1 MITNLYKKIKAKFNR
16 YRLFINPRI
25 YRPSSK
31 PFISGD
37 TFRKISDHIFDETQ
51 TFKASSVKKNDLVF
65 VKNDLL
71 KYYFENYHIK
81 IKNQYILISHNSDEN
96 IENENIKFLD
106 ENIIHW
112 FVQNLNIKNS
122 DKISAIPI
130 GLENMRYRKNGLVKD
145 FLRVKKIVEKKD
157 GVLSAFNENTNFDE
171 RSHLKKIVD
180 DIDYIENKIFSST
193 QEYLSALNKSKFCIC
208 PIGNGLDTH
217 RIWES
222 LIFDVTPIVTKNQMT
237 QNFFEMG
244 VPLLILDDWKQL
256 ISLSLEDLIDLNK
269 INKNKDYIKY
279 TEFDFWMNIVNSKK
293 I

>member
-1 MITNLYKKIKAKFNR
+1 MIKKFIQKIIAKINR

-25 YRPSSK
+25 YRPSSE

-37 TFRKISDHIFDETQ
+37 SFRKISNHVFDETQ
-51 TFKASSVKKNDLVF
+51 TVNPSKVLKNDLVF

-71 KYYFENYHIK
+71 KYYFENYHTK
-81 IKNQYILISHNSDEN
+81 INNQYILISHNSDEN

-112 FVQNLNIKNS
+112 FVQNLNIKSS

-145 FLRVKKIVEKKD
+145 FLSIKNIVEEKN
-157 GVLSAFNENTNFDE
+157 GVLSSFNENTNFDE
-171 RSHLKKIVD
+171 RNHLKKIVD
-180 DIDYIENKIFSST
+180 GIDYIENKIFGST
-193 QEYLSALNKSKFCIC
+193 HEYLSALNKSKFSIC
-208 PIGNGLDTH
+208 PLGNGLDTH

-222 LIFDVTPIVTKNQMT
+222 LIFEVTPIVTKNQMT
-237 QNFFEMG
+237 ENFFEMG
-244 VPLLILDDWKQL
+244 VPLLILNDWEQL
-256 ISLSLEDLIDLNK
+256 ISLSLKDLIELNK

-279 TEFDFWMNIVNSKK
+279 TEFDFWMSIVNSKK

>member
-1 MITNLYKKIKAKFNR
+1 MIKKFIQKIIAKINR

-25 YRPSSK
+25 YRPSSE

-37 TFRKISDHIFDETQ
+37 SFRKISNHVFDETQ
-51 TFKASSVKKNDLVF
+51 TVNPSKVLKNDLVF

-71 KYYFENYHIK
+71 KYYFENYHTK
-81 IKNQYILISHNSDEN
+81 INNQYILISHNSDEN

-145 FLRVKKIVEKKD
+145 FLSVKKIVEIKD